1 MASSG
6 AAGYDIFC
14 TKGFQ
19 INPHEQKVIFTDI
32 ALEIPM
38 NCYARI
44 APKSSISLNNIMIN
58 AGVIDF
64 DYRGNIG
71 VVMYNY
77 GSETIIFEK
86 GLAIAQII
94 FELIMHP
101 SLIEKTDSLNATDR
115 NEKGFREYSKIAF
128 KDFEDSEEE
137 SDITEKESD
146 ISEKENDDDEI
157 TLSHEKEEE
166 DDFNC
171 DEDTHDDFN
180 CIDLSQK
187 IDCCNEIILSEKEDF
202 GDCGK
207 N

>member
-1 MASSG
+1 
-6 AAGYDIFC
+6 
-14 TKGFQ
+14 
-19 INPHEQKVIFTDI
+19 
-32 ALEIPM
+32 M

-71 VVMYNY
+71 IIMYNY
-77 GSETIIFEK
+77 GSEIIIFEK
-86 GLAIAQII
+86 GWAIAQII

-101 SLIEKTDSLNATDR
+101 SLIEKTSLNATDR
-115 NEKGFREYSKIAF
+115 NEKGFGDCSKIGF
-128 KDFEDSEEE
+128 ENFEDSEKEDDE
-137 SDITEKESD
+137 SDITE
-146 ISEKENDDDEI
+146 NDDEI

-171 DEDTHDDFN
+171 DEDTHKKEDDFN
-180 CIDLSQK
+180 CDEDTHEKEDDDDDCIDLTQK
-187 IDCCNEIILSEKEDF
+187 IIDCNEKEDF
-202 GDCGK
+202 GDCGE